1 MDHSTSTSYK
11 RQTNIIMFTHAFL
24 ILNRINLM
32 SIFNWELDMDHS
44 TSTSYKRQTVISR
57 QVWLG

>member
-32 SIFNWELDMDHS
+32 SIFNWELDMDW
-44 TSTSYKRQTVISR
+44 STSYKRQTVISR